1 MCVTLGERG
10 CAILNRDAYS
20 ESPGYRVQVADSV
33 GAGDAFAAA
42 LLHGLDRGWDTRRL
56 GCFANAVGALVAS
69 RPGATP
75 DWDIEDC
82 RAMLGER
89 FDMHGT

>member
-1 MCVTLGERG
+1 MTLGERG
-10 CAILNRDAYS
+10 CAILNQGTYG
-20 ESPGYRVQVADSV
+20 ESPGYKVQVADSV

-42 LLHGLDRGWDTRRL
+42 LLHGLEQRWDTRRL

-75 DWDIEDC
+75 DWNINEC
-82 RAMLGER
+82 WPMLGER
-89 FDMHGT
+89 LDK

>member
-1 MCVTLGERG
+1 MTLGERG
-10 CAILNRDAYS
+10 CAILNRGAYC

-42 LLHGLDRGWDTRRL
+42 LFHGLGRRWDTRRL

-75 DWDIEDC
+75 DWNIEEC
-82 RAMLGER
+82 RPMLRER
-89 FDMHGT
+89 FDMQGT